1 MIKTSVLVLHRT
13 LCEFIQTEDTDR
25 SITYRDI
32 FMIVIFPKICGYY
45 QGIYILEFLLKMVD
59 IIIND
64 FPKADI

>member
-1 MIKTSVLVLHRT
+1 
-13 LCEFIQTEDTDR
+13 
-25 SITYRDI
+25 
-32 FMIVIFPKICGYY
+32 MIVIFPKICGYY